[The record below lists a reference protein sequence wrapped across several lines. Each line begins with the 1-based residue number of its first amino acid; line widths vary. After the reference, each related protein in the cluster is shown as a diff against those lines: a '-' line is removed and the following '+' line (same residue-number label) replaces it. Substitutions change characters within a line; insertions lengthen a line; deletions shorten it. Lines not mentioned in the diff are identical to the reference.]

1 MAQKTYYMSSPRR
14 RGSRK
19 KQDKRTSNNRVFSNI
34 AKIGMSSYG
43 WFMGF
48 KLHIEL
54 IIKVKLWQSTLPK
67 QIVVIYQ

>member
-1 MAQKTYYMSSPRR
+1 M
-14 RGSRK
+14 
-19 KQDKRTSNNRVFSNI
+19 FSNI

>member
-19 KQDKRTSNNRVFSNI
+19 EQDKRTSNNRVFSNI